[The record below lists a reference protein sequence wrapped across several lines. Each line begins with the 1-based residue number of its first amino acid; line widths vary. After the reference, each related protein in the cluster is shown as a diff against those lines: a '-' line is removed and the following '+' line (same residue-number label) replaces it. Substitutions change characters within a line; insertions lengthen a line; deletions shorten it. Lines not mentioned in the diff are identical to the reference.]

1 MAFCPNIGHGRGR
14 EGLATNTLITE
25 AATVPHIVSVCH
37 FQSHIEWLANFGEGE
52 VVSSTETHK
61 NCTDQCYF
69 SGVSILVFASLV
81 YVCESEVG
89 EQVIALFFPNQNT
102 EGKPANPWTF
112 GECFWWAIMT
122 VTTVG
127 YDVNLD
133 VS

>member
-1 MAFCPNIGHGRGR
+1 MI
-14 EGLATNTLITE
+14 
-25 AATVPHIVSVCH
+25 
-37 FQSHIEWLANFGEGE
+37 
-52 VVSSTETHK
+52 SSTETHK
-61 NCTDQCYF
+61 NCSDLFYF

-89 EQVIALFFPNQNT
+89 EQVIALFFPNQTT